1 MKQRVRMT
9 AAELELS
16 QIERQLEK
24 GHVEDAVD
32 LVGAVLE
39 VEHAVSQMQPTGDEE
54 RLLQH
59 VRELR
64 HRIMLTHAAPGTVS
78 IEEARH
84 LLEHA
89 RPFIE
94 RRRAFSHPQPPPHP
108 ETISRIQGKYSQL
121 GLSSEEFLRQRRED
135 LELEDHE

>member
-1 MKQRVRMT
+1 MKQRVGMT
-9 AAELELS
+9 AADFELRK
-16 QIERQLEK
+16 IERQIEN
-24 GHVEDAVD
+24 GHVENAVD

-39 VEHAVSQMQPTGDEE
+39 VEHAVSQMQPTSNEE
-54 RLLQH
+54 RLLQY

-64 HRIMLTHAAPGTVS
+64 RRIMLANSAPGTVS
-78 IEEARH
+78 REEARH

-108 ETISRIQGKYSQL
+108 DTISRIQGKYSQL
-121 GLSSEEFLRQRRED
+121 GLSSEEFLRQKRED